1 MHKTKS
7 KKSYTVA
14 VCLSAVFGIT
24 GLQHFYLGRY
34 FLGLA
39 DLSLSILTFYFFI
52 SGHFFYA
59 LLFFGLDFFH
69 SFVITV
75 RLLTGS
81 FEDGEGGISAVLKE
95 LSGAGLIHEDCLTV
109 SGKRIGEE
117 IAKSATKDSR
127 VIRPVRDP
135 YRP

>member
-81 FEDGEGGISAVLKE
+81 FEDGEGCIVCYPGQVLNK
-95 LSGAGLIHEDCLTV
+95 
-109 SGKRIGEE
+109 
-117 IAKSATKDSR
+117 
-127 VIRPVRDP
+127 
-135 YRP
+135 Y

>member
-24 GLQHFYLGRY
+24 GFQHFYLGRN

-39 DLSLSILTFYFFI
+39 DLSFSILTLYFFI
-52 SGHFFYA
+52 SGQFLYA

-69 SFVITV
+69 SLIVTI

-81 FEDGEGGISAVLKE
+81 FEDGEGCIVCYPGQVLNK
-95 LSGAGLIHEDCLTV
+95 
-109 SGKRIGEE
+109 
-117 IAKSATKDSR
+117 
-127 VIRPVRDP
+127 
-135 YRP
+135 Y